1 MYSSVPRWF
10 RCCIKK
16 LQGKT
21 KPETGRQGQKRDK
34 NVLCKQSICVYV
46 HIFWSGFFAFR
57 FSTHIAIRI
66 LKYEEI
72 IDTEKQECGL
82 LQAYTAQ
89 VTIPIYIYCVLTHYR
104 LGLLCHVLYTC
115 GLQQGFKLVAFFF
128 FLKSL
133 AC

>member
-16 LQGKT
+16 LLGKT
-21 KPETGRQGQKRDK
+21 KPERGRQGQKRDK
-34 NVLCKQSICVYV
+34 NVLYKQSICGYV
-46 HIFWSGFFAFR
+46 HIFWSGFFAFL
-57 FSTHIAIRI
+57 FSKHIAIHI

-89 VTIPIYIYCVLTHYR
+89 ITIPICIYYAVIYLHIST
-104 LGLLCHVLYTC
+104 LWPDTL
-115 GLQQGFKLVAFFF
+115 
-128 FLKSL
+128 
-133 AC
+133 